1 MADIRA
7 LQDDYLFHAEL
18 QFGAS
23 DYAAQLAWLKDRYNE
38 AAENRESAEV
48 TSQSFEGT
56 THSMQFRGSTPEERR
71 QALKLA
77 IRHLNII
84 SGNTRTAPASGL
96 KLDFSTRTTST

>member
-23 DYAAQLAWLKDRYNE
+23 DYAAQLAWLKERYNE

-77 IRHLNII
+77 IRQLNIV

-96 KLDFSTRTTST
+96 KLDFSTRITST